1 MQAQILRDA
10 AAPDRSP
17 DVEHQLDLVRSAIA
31 LLAGGGARRVTLV
44 NLAPSEA
51 TLREASLLA
60 RASGMLLR
68 IASHGVA
75 SDITV
80 EASG

>member
-1 MQAQILRDA
+1 MQSPLFDA
-10 AAPDRSP
+10 APAPEAPADI
-17 DVEHQLDLVRSAIA
+17 EHQLDLVRCSIA

-44 NLAPSEA
+44 GLAVSDA
-51 TLREASLLA
+51 TLREAAALA

-68 IASHGVA
+68 SAPHG
-75 SDITV
+75 SGRDITV